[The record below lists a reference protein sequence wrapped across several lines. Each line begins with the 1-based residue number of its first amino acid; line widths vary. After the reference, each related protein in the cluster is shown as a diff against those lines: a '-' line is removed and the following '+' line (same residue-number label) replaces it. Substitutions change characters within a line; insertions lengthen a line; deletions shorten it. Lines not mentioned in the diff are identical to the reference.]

1 MRPAKILVVEDEYIV
16 AIDIQISLI
25 KLGYDV
31 PETVDS
37 GEAALEKVLELQPDL
52 VIMDIY
58 LSGEMDG
65 IEAARQISE
74 SLNVPIVYLTA
85 YADEAT
91 LARAKLTAPFGYI
104 LKPFEERELRTAIE
118 IALYKHESE
127 QRLREKQQWLSTILK
142 SIGDAVIANDIEG
155 NITFMNPVAETLTGW
170 KQEEAIGQAITQVFN
185 IVDENYHQPIESPVV
200 AALRQGI
207 TVGLPEHTLLLA
219 KNGVEKPIDDSA
231 APIKDESGSI
241 KGVVLIFRDITE
253 KKQAQ
258 AELLKNAFYDK
269 LTGLPNRA
277 FFTEDLQKVATRPE
291 EPERLFAVLF
301 LDIDRFKW
309 VNDSLGH
316 RIGDQLLIA
325 IARRLEAS
333 VGEHHTVA
341 RLGGD
346 EFAILLKN
354 LEDADTACRTAERIL
369 QELGLPFSTEGCEVF
384 VTASIGIA
392 LSPISYDQ
400 PEDIIR
406 NADIAMYRAK
416 SLGKDRYEVF
426 DRVMYTQV
434 RRMLEL
440 ENDLRRA
447 IVNQEFKVYY
457 QPIVSISTNKIISL
471 EALVRWQH
479 PARGLVSPAEFIPLA
494 EETGLIVL
502 IDWWVLREACFQM
515 QKWQEQ
521 IAIHPPLSISVNL
534 SSKQFVQ
541 PNLVAQVQQILKET
555 GLDAHRLRLE
565 ITESAL
571 IDNTESATAVLWE
584 LKTLGIQLSID
595 DFGTG
600 YSSLSYLHR
609 FPIDTMKID
618 RSFISSIDRDRENLE
633 IVRAIVML
641 AHNLGMDVIAEGV
654 ETAAQLAKI
663 AELQCESGQG
673 YWFTKPLEAAALE
686 AFLASF

>member
-74 SLNVPIVYLTA
+74 SVNIPIVYLTA

-142 SIGDAVIANDIEG
+142 SIGDAVIANDIEA

-170 KQEEAIGQAITQVFN
+170 KQEEAIGKAITEVFN
-185 IVDENYHQPIESPVV
+185 IVDEHHHQPIESPVI
-200 AALRQGI
+200 AALRQGV

-219 KNGVEKPIDDSA
+219 KNGVAKPIDDSA

-241 KGVVLIFRDITE
+241 KGAVLIFRDITE

-277 FFTEDLQKVATRPE
+277 FFAEDLQKVATRPQE
-291 EPERLFAVLF
+291 SERLFAVLF

-325 IARRLEAS
+325 IAQRLEAS

-346 EFAILLKN
+346 EFAILLKD

-369 QELGLPFSTEGCEVF
+369 QELGLPFFTEGYEVF

-392 LSPISYDQ
+392 LSPILYDR

-406 NADIAMYRAK
+406 DADIAMYRAK

-447 IVNQEFKVYY
+447 VVNQEFKVYY
-457 QPIVSISTNKIISL
+457 QPIISISTNKIISL

-521 IAIHPPLSISVNL
+521 MVTHPPLSISVNL

-541 PNLVAQVQQILKET
+541 PNLVAQVQKILKET
-555 GLDAHRLRLE
+555 GLNAHRLRLE

-571 IDNTESATAVLWE
+571 IDNTESATAILWE
-584 LKTLGIQLSID
+584 LKALGIHLSID

-663 AELQCESGQG
+663 AELQCESAQG
-673 YWFTKPLEAAALE
+673 YWFTEPLEAAAIE
-686 AFLASF
+686 AFMTTF